1 MKQSDF
7 ERLIKSL
14 RSSVRDADGAH
25 LEDAQGA
32 ICAVLDEIIDA
43 LTELK
48 PMLTSPDDDE
58 E

>member
-1 MKQSDF
+1 MNQSNFD
-7 ERLIKSL
+7 RLIKSL

-32 ICAVLDEIIDA
+32 ICAALDEIVDA
-43 LTELK
+43 LAELK